1 MIGTNWLSNLKK
13 FDRER
18 FDSLRHL
25 DSERRKEIAAIYS
38 FNLEL
43 ANIAW
48 NVSEPELGY
57 LKLRWWEDYINV
69 MIDKNSFGE
78 HEYSLILS
86 KLLAEGKLHKSNLLR
101 LIKAREFDC
110 SKKPFD
116 SYEQQI
122 KYIRDTSQ
130 NLLFMGLSCLIEFN
144 DNSLRR
150 NLSEYFG
157 LSLGLARF
165 VLAAGSLSQNKSFSF
180 FFPSGI
186 DYSTYFEGRIND
198 NISGRIR
205 SDIDLTFNLFH
216 TGKME
221 IKSMGLKKN
230 ILSVLNT
237 VNNFV
242 PILKEIKN
250 NPRLIFRKDHKLS
263 FRTKFIGK
271 IKDLVT

>member
-57 LKLRWWEDYINV
+57 LKLRWWEDYIND
-69 MIDKNSFGE
+69 MNNGHSFGE
-78 HEYSLILS
+78 NDYLHILS
-86 KLLAEGKLHKSNLLR
+86 KLLAEGKLQKSNLLR

-130 NLLFMGLSCLIEFN
+130 NLLFMALSCLIEFN

-150 NLSEYFG
+150 TLSEYFG

-165 VLAAGSLSQNKSFSF
+165 VLAAGSLSQNKCYSLFL
-180 FFPSGI
+180 PTRL

-198 NISGRIR
+198 NIIERIR
-205 SDIDLTFNLFH
+205 SDIELTFNLFN
-216 TGKME
+216 TGKRE
-221 IKSMGLKKN
+221 LESMGLKKN

-237 VNNFV
+237 VDNLL

-250 NPRLIFRKDHKLS
+250 NPQLIFREDHKLS
-263 FRTKFIGK
+263 FRAKFIGK
-271 IKDLVT
+271 INELVT

>member
-25 DSERRKEIAAIYS
+25 NSERRKEIAAIYS

-57 LKLRWWEDYINV
+57 LKLRWWEDYIND
-69 MIDKNSFGE
+69 MNDGYSFGE
-78 HEYSLILS
+78 NEYLLILS
-86 KLLAEGKLHKSNLLR
+86 KLLAEGKLQKSNLLR

-116 SYEQQI
+116 SHEQQI

-150 NLSEYFG
+150 KLSEYFG
-157 LSLGLARF
+157 LSFGLARF
-165 VLAAGSLSQNKSFSF
+165 VLAVGSLSQNKCYSLFL
-180 FFPSGI
+180 PTRL

-198 NISGRIR
+198 NIIERIR
-205 SDIDLTFNLFH
+205 SDIDLTFNLYH
-216 TGKME
+216 MGKTE
-221 IKSMGLKKN
+221 LKSIRLKKKS
-230 ILSVLNT
+230 LSVLNT
-237 VNNFV
+237 ANNFV

>member
-13 FDRER
+13 FDRET

-25 DSERRKEIAAIYS
+25 NSERRKEIAAIYS

-57 LKLRWWEDYINV
+57 LKLRWWEDYIND
-69 MIDKNSFGE
+69 MNDGYSFGE
-78 HEYSLILS
+78 NEYLLILS
-86 KLLAEGKLHKSNLLR
+86 KLLAEGKLQKSNLLR

-116 SYEQQI
+116 SHEQQI

-150 NLSEYFG
+150 KLSEYFG
-157 LSLGLARF
+157 LSFGLARF
-165 VLAAGSLSQNKSFSF
+165 VLAVGSLSQNKCYSLFL
-180 FFPSGI
+180 PTRL

-198 NISGRIR
+198 NIIERIR
-205 SDIDLTFNLFH
+205 SDIDLTFNLYN
-216 TGKME
+216 TGKTE
-221 IKSMGLKKN
+221 LKSIRLKKKS
-230 ILSVLNT
+230 LSVLNT
-237 VNNFV
+237 ANNFV

>member
-18 FDSLRHL
+18 FDSLKYL
-25 DSERRKEIAAIYS
+25 NSERRKEIAAIYS

-48 NVSEPELGY
+48 NVSEPELAY
-57 LKLRWWEDYINV
+57 LKLRWWEDYIND
-69 MIDKNSFGE
+69 MNDGYSFGE
-78 HEYSLILS
+78 NEYLLILS
-86 KLLAEGKLHKSNLLR
+86 KLLAEGKLQKSNLIR

-116 SYEQQI
+116 SHEQQI

-150 NLSEYFG
+150 KLSEYFG
-157 LSLGLARF
+157 LSFGLARF
-165 VLAAGSLSQNKSFSF
+165 VLAVGSLSQNKCYSLFL
-180 FFPSGI
+180 PTRL

-198 NISGRIR
+198 NIIERIR

-216 TGKME
+216 TGKRE
-221 IKSMGLKKN
+221 LKSIRLKKKS
-230 ILSVLNT
+230 LSVLNT
-237 VNNFV
+237 ANNFV

>member
-1 MIGTNWLSNLKK
+1 MIDTNWLSNLKK

-18 FDSLRHL
+18 FDSLRRL
-25 DSERRKEIAAIYS
+25 NSERRKEVAAIYS

-57 LKLRWWEDYINV
+57 LKLRWWEDYVTN
-69 MIDKNSFGE
+69 MKKENSIRE
-78 HEYSLILS
+78 IEYLPILS
-86 KLLAEGKLHKSNLLR
+86 KLIAEEKLHKNSLLR

-110 SKKPFD
+110 SKKPFE

-165 VLAAGSLSQNKSFSF
+165 VLAAGSLSQNKCYSF
-180 FFPSGI
+180 FLPTGI

-205 SDIDLTFNLFH
+205 SDIDLTFNLLH
-216 TGKME
+216 RGKRE
-221 IKSMGLKKN
+221 IKNMGLKKN

-242 PILKEIKN
+242 PILMEIKN
-250 NPRLIFRKDHKLS
+250 NPQLIYKKDHKLG
-263 FRTKFIGK
+263 FRAKFIEK
-271 IKDLVT
+271 INEMVK

>member
-25 DSERRKEIAAIYS
+25 NSERRKEIAAIYS

-57 LKLRWWEDYINV
+57 LKLRWWEDYIND
-69 MIDKNSFGE
+69 MNDGHSFGE
-78 HEYSLILS
+78 NEYFLILS
-86 KLLAEGKLHKSNLLR
+86 KLLAEGKLHKSNLLK

-116 SYEQQI
+116 SHEQQI

-165 VLAAGSLSQNKSFSF
+165 VLAAGSLSQRKCYSLFL
-180 FFPSGI
+180 PTRL
-186 DYSTYFEGRIND
+186 DYSAYFEGRIND
-198 NISGRIR
+198 NIIERIR
-205 SDIDLTFNLFH
+205 SDIDLIFNLFH
-216 TGKME
+216 TGKRE
-221 IKSMGLKKN
+221 LKSIRLKKKS
-230 ILSVLNT
+230 LSVLNT
-237 VNNFV
+237 ANNFV

-271 IKDLVT
+271 LKDLVT

>member
-1 MIGTNWLSNLKK
+1 MIDTSWLSNLKK
-13 FDRER
+13 FDSER
-18 FDSLRHL
+18 FDSLRRL
-25 DSERRKEIAAIYS
+25 NSESQKKIAAIYS

-57 LKLRWWEDYINV
+57 LKLRWWEDYINN
-69 MIDKNSFGE
+69 MNNGHSFGE
-78 HEYSLILS
+78 NEYLHILS
-86 KLLAEGKLHKSNLLR
+86 KLLAEGKLRKSDLLR

-110 SKKPFD
+110 SKKPFN

-144 DNSLRR
+144 DNSVRR

-165 VLAAGSLSQNKSFSF
+165 ILAAGSLSQNRCYSLFL
-180 FFPSGI
+180 PTRL

-198 NISGRIR
+198 NIIERIR
-205 SDIDLTFNLFH
+205 SDIDLTFKLFH
-216 TGKME
+216 MGKKE
-221 IKSMGLKKN
+221 LKSIGLKKN

-237 VNNFV
+237 VNNYV
-242 PILKEIKN
+242 PTLKEIKN
-250 NPRLIFRKDHKLS
+250 NPQLIFRKDHKLS
-263 FRTKFIGK
+263 FRAKFIGK
-271 IKDLVT
+271 INELVT

>member
-1 MIGTNWLSNLKK
+1 MIDTNWLSNLKK

-18 FDSLRHL
+18 FDSLRYL
-25 DSERRKEIAAIYS
+25 NCERRKEIAAIYS

-48 NVSEPELGY
+48 NVSEPGVGY
-57 LKLRWWEDYINV
+57 LKLRWWEDYIND
-69 MIDKNSFGE
+69 MNDGYSFRE
-78 HEYSLILS
+78 NEYLHILS

-116 SYEQQI
+116 SHEQQI

-150 NLSEYFG
+150 SLSEYFG

-165 VLAAGSLSQNKSFSF
+165 VLAAGSLSQNKCYSLFL
-180 FFPSGI
+180 PTRL
-186 DYSTYFEGRIND
+186 DYNTYFEGRIND
-198 NISGRIR
+198 NIVERIS
-205 SDIDLTFNLFH
+205 SDIDLAFNLLH
-216 TGKME
+216 AGKRE
-221 IKSMGLKKN
+221 IKSIELKKN
-230 ILSVLNT
+230 TFSVLNT

-250 NPRLIFRKDHKLS
+250 NPQLIFRKDHKLS
-263 FRTKFIGK
+263 FRAKFIGK
-271 IKDLVT
+271 INELVT

>member
-57 LKLRWWEDYINV
+57 LKLRWWEDYIND
-69 MIDKNSFGE
+69 MNDGYSFGE
-78 HEYSLILS
+78 NEYLLILS

-144 DNSLRR
+144 DNSLRK

-165 VLAAGSLSQNKSFSF
+165 VLAVGSLSQNKCYSLFL
-180 FFPSGI
+180 PTRL

-198 NISGRIR
+198 NIIERIR
-205 SDIDLTFNLFH
+205 SDIDLTFNLYH
-216 TGKME
+216 TGKTE
-221 IKSMGLKKN
+221 LKSIRLKKKS
-230 ILSVLNT
+230 LSVLNT
-237 VNNFV
+237 ANNFV

>member
-1 MIGTNWLSNLKK
+1 MISTNWLSNLKK

-69 MIDKNSFGE
+69 MIDRKSFGE

-110 SKKPFD
+110 SKKPFY

-130 NLLFMGLSCLIEFN
+130 NLLFMALSCLIEFN
-144 DNSLRR
+144 DNSLRK

-165 VLAAGSLSQNKSFSF
+165 VLAAGSLSQNKCYSLFL
-180 FFPSGI
+180 PTGI

-216 TGKME
+216 RGKRE

-242 PILKEIKN
+242 PILIEIKN
-250 NPRLIFRKDHKLS
+250 KPHLIYRKDHKLS
-263 FRTKFIGK
+263 FKAKFIEK
-271 IKDLVT
+271 INELVK

>member
-1 MIGTNWLSNLKK
+1 MIETNWLNNLKK

-18 FDSLRHL
+18 FDSLGL
-25 DSERRKEIAAIYS
+25 LSSERRKEIAAIYS

-48 NVSEPELGY
+48 NVSEPQLGY
-57 LKLRWWEDYINV
+57 LKLRWWEDYVTNMKKENPIRE
-69 MIDKNSFGE
+69 IK
-78 HEYSLILS
+78 YLPILS
-86 KLLAEGKLHKSNLLR
+86 KLLAEGRLHKSNLLR

-110 SKKPFD
+110 SKKPFE

-122 KYIRDTSQ
+122 EYIRDTSQ
-130 NLLFMGLSCLIEFN
+130 NILFMGLSCLIEFN

-165 VLAAGSLSQNKSFSF
+165 ILAAGSLSQNKCYSLFL
-180 FFPSGI
+180 PARL

-198 NISGRIR
+198 NIIERIR
-205 SDIDLTFNLFH
+205 SDIELTFNLLNM
-216 TGKME
+216 GKRE
-221 IKSMGLKKN
+221 LKSMGFKRKSLF
-230 ILSVLNT
+230 VLNT

-242 PILKEIKN
+242 PILKEIRN
-250 NPRLIFRKDHKLS
+250 NPQLIFRKDHKLS
-263 FRTKFIGK
+263 FRAKFIGK
-271 IKDLVT
+271 INELVT

>member
-18 FDSLRHL
+18 FESLRHL
-25 DSERRKEIAAIYS
+25 NSERRKEIAAIYS

-57 LKLRWWEDYINV
+57 LKLRWWEDYIN
-69 MIDKNSFGE
+69 DRDEGYSFGE
-78 HEYSLILS
+78 NEYLLILS
-86 KLLAEGKLHKSNLLR
+86 KLLSEGKLHKSNLLR

-116 SYEQQI
+116 SHEQQI

-130 NLLFMGLSCLIEFN
+130 NLLFMGLGCLIEFN

-165 VLAAGSLSQNKSFSF
+165 VLAAGSLSQNKCYSLFL
-180 FFPSGI
+180 PTRL
-186 DYSTYFEGRIND
+186 DYSYYFEGRIND
-198 NISGRIR
+198 NIIERIR

-216 TGKME
+216 TGKRE
-221 IKSMGLKKN
+221 LKSMGLKKN

-237 VNNFV
+237 VDNFV

-250 NPRLIFRKDHKLS
+250 NPQLIYRKDHKLS
-263 FRTKFIGK
+263 FRAKFIGK
-271 IKDLVT
+271 INELVT

>member
-13 FDRER
+13 FDRAR
-18 FDSLRHL
+18 FVSLRHL
-25 DSERRKEIAAIYS
+25 NSERRKEIAAIYS

-57 LKLRWWEDYINV
+57 LKLRWWEDYINE
-69 MIDKNSFGE
+69 INDAHSFGE
-78 HEYSLILS
+78 NEYLIILS
-86 KLLAEGKLHKSNLLR
+86 KLVAEGKLHRSNLLR

-116 SYEQQI
+116 SLEQQI
-122 KYIRDTSQ
+122 KYLRDTSQ

-165 VLAAGSLSQNKSFSF
+165 VLAVGSLRQNKCYSLFL
-180 FFPSGI
+180 PTRL
-186 DYSTYFEGRIND
+186 DYRNYFEGRIND

-205 SDIDLTFNLFH
+205 SDIDLTFNLLH
-216 TGKME
+216 RGKRE

-242 PILKEIKN
+242 PILIEIKN
-250 NPRLIFRKDHKLS
+250 KPHLIYRKDHKLS
-263 FRTKFIGK
+263 FRSKFIGK
-271 IKDLVT
+271 INELVK

>member
-1 MIGTNWLSNLKK
+1 MIDTNWLSNLKK

-25 DSERRKEIAAIYS
+25 NSERRKEIAAIYS

-69 MIDKNSFGE
+69 MIDRNSFGE

-165 VLAAGSLSQNKSFSF
+165 VLAAGSLSQNKCYSLFL
-180 FFPSGI
+180 PTRL
-186 DYSTYFEGRIND
+186 DYNTYFEGRIND
-198 NISGRIR
+198 NIIERIR

-216 TGKME
+216 TGKRE
-221 IKSMGLKKN
+221 LKSMGLKKN

-250 NPRLIFRKDHKLS
+250 NPQLIFRKDHKLS
-263 FRTKFIGK
+263 FRAKFIGK
-271 IKDLVT
+271 INELVT

>member
-25 DSERRKEIAAIYS
+25 NSERRKEIAAIYS

-57 LKLRWWEDYINV
+57 LKLRWWEDYIND
-69 MIDKNSFGE
+69 MNDGYSFGE
-78 HEYSLILS
+78 NEYLLILS
-86 KLLAEGKLHKSNLLR
+86 KLLAEGKVHKSNLLR

-144 DNSLRR
+144 DYSLRR
-150 NLSEYFG
+150 NLSKYFG

-165 VLAAGSLSQNKSFSF
+165 VLAVGSLSQNKCYSLFL
-180 FFPSGI
+180 PTRL

-198 NISGRIR
+198 NIVERIR
-205 SDIDLTFNLFH
+205 SDIDLTFNLYH
-216 TGKME
+216 TGKTE
-221 IKSMGLKKN
+221 LKSIRLKKKS
-230 ILSVLNT
+230 LSVLN
-237 VNNFV
+237 
-242 PILKEIKN
+242 LS
-250 NPRLIFRKDHKLS
+250 LIH
-263 FRTKFIGK
+263 I
-271 IKDLVT
+271 

>member
-1 MIGTNWLSNLKK
+1 MIGANWLSNLKK

-18 FDSLRHL
+18 FDSIKHL
-25 DSERRKEIAAIYS
+25 DAERRKGIAAIYS

-57 LKLRWWEDYINV
+57 LKLRWWEDYIND
-69 MIDKNSFGE
+69 MHDGYSFGE
-78 HEYSLILS
+78 NEYLLILS

-130 NLLFMGLSCLIEFN
+130 NLLFMALSCLIEFN
-144 DNSLRR
+144 DNSLRK

-165 VLAAGSLSQNKSFSF
+165 VLAAGSLSQNKCYSLFL
-180 FFPSGI
+180 PTRL
-186 DYSTYFEGRIND
+186 DYSSYFEGRIND
-198 NISGRIR
+198 NIIERIR

-216 TGKME
+216 TGKRE

-242 PILKEIKN
+242 PILLEIKN
-250 NPRLIFRKDHKLS
+250 NPQLIYKKDHKLS
-263 FRTKFIGK
+263 FRAKFIGK
-271 IKDLVT
+271 INELIK